1 MLSDYLLPQPGSGG
15 RDLRTAVQ
23 ANQLEQARRLAEKLA
38 QPDDC
43 AGDAGQVNLAAIQI
57 LQAEAQDALAG
68 IRQVLPFLA
77 LDRPALACAHLVGG
91 AALRDL
97 GRHPEA
103 AHWCSRALEFAG
115 SPAAKSWQV
124 PILCLWGE
132 VHRHL
137 GQPDQA
143 LARLNMAARRAKG
156 STEQFHVHRT
166 LAGYWAV
173 LDEQKSRYHL
183 DLARTLATTERHRW
197 LLDESRA
204 QLPPPTLVT
213 EDIRVTV
220 NVLGGIS
227 VSVAG
232 ARFSAVSS
240 PRAALLL
247 AFLAM
252 NDGELLDEVAA
263 QILPPDTTVKLPDKA
278 NADRVARV
286 RQHISQA
293 RRLLGDPAAVICKER
308 RLWLNRRYTWEVDLQ
323 QAILGGRFEMN
334 HILPLLDCPWLQEIR
349 HTTSGPGRR

>member
-1 MLSDYLLPQPGSGG
+1 MLSDYLLPQSQSVG

-23 ANQLEQARRLAEKLA
+23 SNRLDRARRLAADLA
-38 QPDDC
+38 QPDDRS
-43 AGDAGQVNLAAIQI
+43 GDAGQVNLAAIQT
-57 LQAEAQDALAG
+57 LQGEAGEALAG
-68 IRQVLPFLA
+68 VYRVLPFLA
-77 LDRPALACAHLVGG
+77 LDRPALAFAHLVGG
-91 AALRDL
+91 TALRDL

-103 AHWCSRALEFAG
+103 AHWCSRAFEYAG
-115 SPAAKSWQV
+115 SPAAKPWQV
-124 PILCLWGE
+124 PILCLWAE

-137 GQPDQA
+137 GQPEQA

-156 STEQFHVHRT
+156 RTDQFHVHRT
-166 LAGYWAV
+166 LADYWCG

-183 DLARTLATTERHRW
+183 DLARTLVTTARHRW
-197 LLDESRA
+197 LLDNSPA
-204 QLPPPTLVT
+204 HPPALTSEMDVIP
-213 EDIRVTV
+213 VTV

-232 ARFSAVSS
+232 VRSSAVSS

-252 NDGELLDEVAA
+252 NDGELMDEVAA
-263 QILPPDTTVKLPDKA
+263 QILPPDTSVKLPDKA

-286 RQHISQA
+286 RQHVSQA

-334 HILPLLDCPWLQEIR
+334 HVLPVLDCPWLQEIR